1 MSSILVIENYS
12 QLDNFVL
19 PIFAN
24 GSPTLVFNTAKAT
37 SSNKTINN
45 LTLYGQTA
53 KPKELFIKNDFT
65 RIAYFLYPNALN
77 SFSNIGA
84 KKLTDG
90 STELVFLKQAK
101 AHNLQE

>member
-1 MSSILVIENYS
+1 VSSIVVIENYS

-37 SSNKTINN
+37 SNSKTINN

-53 KPKELFIKNDFT
+53 KPKELFIKKDFT
-65 RIAYFLYPNALN
+65 RIAYLLYPNALN
-77 SFSNIGA
+77 SFFNIGA

-90 STELVFLKQAK
+90 SMELVFLKQAK